1 MSVKIGD
8 GRTALGLDEA
18 LRIVV
23 EAAPPPVFEKLSLG
37 DALGRVLANTA
48 RAKVD
53 QPPFDKS
60 AMDGFAHGSPL
71 PAPGGPW
78 RVAGLAAARAGGVPS
93 PLKPGECLRIMTGAM
108 IPPGTVAVQRVE
120 RTETL
125 PHSPGSPELVR
136 FTRAEEW
143 DNVIRRGENQKE
155 GDILLTPRV
164 LRPQDIGILAS
175 SGYEDIVVAKR
186 PRVAV
191 VSTGDELVATGSLLS
206 PGAIF
211 DSNGPQLTAQAQA
224 CGCDAR
230 FVGIVLDDEDALAL
244 AFEEALA
251 DCNVLIVSGGVSMG
265 DFDHVPRA
273 LARAGVEKLFHGLAM
288 RPGKPVF
295 FGTRRAGTCAFGRAD
310 ASAFGRADA
319 SAFGLAGNP
328 VSTFVGF
335 EVLVRPHLAARVGLD
350 WHPRFVGA
358 RLASTLER
366 RETDRLEFLPARLES
381 GTDGL
386 PALRPLSYKGS
397 SMLSALADADC
408 LVSMEIGV
416 GRLETGSVVNAR
428 LVRP

>member
-1 MSVKIGD
+1 
-8 GRTALGLDEA
+8 
-18 LRIVV
+18 
-23 EAAPPPVFEKLSLG
+23 
-37 DALGRVLANTA
+37 
-48 RAKVD
+48 
-53 QPPFDKS
+53 
-60 AMDGFAHGSPL
+60 
-71 PAPGGPW
+71 
-78 RVAGLAAARAGGVPS
+78 
-93 PLKPGECLRIMTGAM
+93 MTGAM

-125 PHSPGSPELVR
+125 PHSPGGPELVR

-155 GDILLTPRV
+155 GDLLLTPRA

-175 SGYEDIVVAKR
+175 SGYEHIVVAKR

-191 VSTGDELVATGSLLS
+191 VSTGDELVASGSLLP

-211 DSNGPQLTAQAQA
+211 DSNGPQLTAQALA

-230 FVGIVLDDEDALAL
+230 FVGIVLDDENALAL

-251 DCNVLIVSGGVSMG
+251 DCEVLIVSGGVSMG

-295 FGTRRAGTCAFGRAD
+295 FGTRHAG
-310 ASAFGRADA
+310 A

-335 EVLVRPHLAARVGLD
+335 EVLVRPHLAARAGLD

-386 PALRPLSYKGS
+386 PAVRPLSYKGS

-416 GRLETGSVVNAR
+416 GRLETGSVVNVR

>member
-1 MSVKIGD
+1 MSVTIGD
-8 GRTALGLDEA
+8 GRTALGLEEA

-23 EAAPPPVFEKLSLG
+23 KAAPPPAFEKLRLG
-37 DALGRVLANTA
+37 DALGRILADTA
-48 RAKVD
+48 RATVD

-60 AMDGFAHGSPL
+60 AMDGFAHGFPL
-71 PAPGGPW
+71 PAPEGPW
-78 RVAGLAAARAGGVPS
+78 RVAGVAAARAGGSPS

-125 PHSPGSPELVR
+125 PHSPGGPELVR

-155 GDILLTPRV
+155 GDLLLTPRA

-175 SGYEDIVVAKR
+175 SGYEHIVVAKR

-191 VSTGDELVATGSLLS
+191 VSTGDELVASGSLLP

-211 DSNGPQLTAQAQA
+211 DSNGPQLTAQALA

-230 FVGIVLDDEDALAL
+230 FVGIVLDDENALAL

-251 DCNVLIVSGGVSMG
+251 DCEVLIVSGGVSMG

-295 FGTRRAGTCAFGRAD
+295 FGTRHAG
-310 ASAFGRADA
+310 A

-335 EVLVRPHLAARVGLD
+335 EVLVRPHLAARAGLD

-386 PALRPLSYKGS
+386 PAVRPLSYKGS

-416 GRLETGSVVNAR
+416 GRLETGSVVNVR